1 MYKSVV
7 GVGVLAVALSGCAG
21 RAPQITPLVQVADTG
36 MSCTQI
42 QAETQS
48 NNKRISELATEQGW
62 KMGQNA
68 VAGVVGFLVWPA
80 WLGLDLQDAAGKEAH
95 ALSQRNEYLN
105 TIALDRCRPAAQTA
119 SARTNSGSFPLALSM
134 PTDTVVSSAELSSSL
149 VSH

>member
-7 GVGVLAVALSGCAG
+7 GVGVVAIALSGCAG
-21 RAPQITPLVQVADTG
+21 RAPQIIPLVQVSDTQL
-36 MSCTQI
+36 SCTQI
-42 QAETQS
+42 QSETKT
-48 NNKRISELATEQGW
+48 NNDRISALATEQGW

-105 TIALDRCRPAAQTA
+105 SLAQDRCQPAMQTA
-119 SARTNSGSFPLALSM
+119 SARGSPLALM
-134 PTDTVVSSAELSSSL
+134 PMDTIVSSTELSSSL

>member
-7 GVGVLAVALSGCAG
+7 GVGVVAVALSGCAG
-21 RAPQITPLVQVADTG
+21 RAPQITPLVQVADTQL
-36 MSCTQI
+36 SCAQI
-42 QAETQS
+42 QAETKI
-48 NNKRISELATEQGW
+48 NNDRISELATEQGW

-80 WLGLDLQDAAGKEAH
+80 WLGLDLQNAAGKEAH

-105 TIALDRCRPAAQTA
+105 TLARDRCTPAVQTA
-119 SARTNSGSFPLALSM
+119 SARATPTGSPLALTIPM
-134 PTDTVVSSAELSSSL
+134 DTVVSSTELSSSL